1 VAINVRLAK
10 VLVLMIFVF
19 ASPVESILTQIRT
32 QSVRFHSEPIRFDLQ
47 SKSFEFES
55 ALLEM

>member
-1 VAINVRLAK
+1 MGINVRLAK

-32 QSVRFHSEPIRFDLQ
+32 QSVRFHSEPIRFDFQ